1 LKFLKPM
8 STEGTSMPNLFSPL
22 SLRNLTLRNRIAL
35 SPMCMYSA
43 PADGKATD
51 WHLGHYHARAIG
63 GAGLLITE
71 ATAVESRGRIS
82 IDDLGLWDN
91 SQVEPI
97 ARIVRLVQSEGAAIG
112 VQLAHAGRKA
122 WSAAMGKGPEI
133 PVAPT
138 ALPFDAE
145 WTRPH
150 ELTEAGIDQIVT
162 NWQSAAVRA
171 RTAGFDIIEIH
182 AAHGY
187 LIHQFLSPLSN
198 HRTDGYGGSLSNR
211 MRLLLRVTEAVRQ
224 VWPPERPLFVRVSA
238 TDWAEGGLELDDVV
252 TVACELRERGV
263 DLIDCSAG
271 GTTPDRPADPR
282 PGYQVPFAAKIRQ
295 EAGVATAAVGLI
307 TAAELADEIV
317 RNGQADLVA
326 LGRELLRRPHWPLY
340 SARELGYEVT
350 WPRQYRRARL
360 D

>member
-1 LKFLKPM
+1 
-8 STEGTSMPNLFSPL
+8 
-22 SLRNLTLRNRIAL
+22 
-35 SPMCMYSA
+35 
-43 PADGKATD
+43 
-51 WHLGHYHARAIG
+51 
-63 GAGLLITE
+63 
-71 ATAVESRGRIS
+71 
-82 IDDLGLWDN
+82 
-91 SQVEPI
+91 
-97 ARIVRLVQSEGAAIG
+97 
-112 VQLAHAGRKA
+112 
-122 WSAAMGKGPEI
+122 
-133 PVAPT
+133 
-138 ALPFDAE
+138 
-145 WTRPH
+145 
-150 ELTEAGIDQIVT
+150 
-162 NWQSAAVRA
+162 
-171 RTAGFDIIEIH
+171 
-182 AAHGY
+182 
-187 LIHQFLSPLSN
+187 
-198 HRTDGYGGSLSNR
+198 